1 MPLFKCTSSKSTP
14 RKAISYITDP
24 NKAEFVSVRNLF
36 EDEDYASQF
45 NETTKRFG
53 KCAGY
58 DERKYYHIKLSC
70 ARQDNVSPQTA
81 QKYAEEMAAL
91 LFYNHECVIAT
102 HTDTK
107 TVHSH
112 IIVNAVDSITGKKL
126 HINSDEYGRMKDEA
140 NRIGKKYGFSELN
153 WRKGAKHRRTSEE
166 KHIILKCGTSWKEEL
181 REVIQEGI
189 TVSHSEKEF
198 ITYLQ
203 TNYGVEITRNG
214 KDFSYLHP
222 QKKKAIRG
230 ERLGTN
236 YTKSEVLKRIG
247 EQNYGPMQ
255 ISKKLNAQKAIS
267 PVVWKKKVGWK
278 YKLEKVDHPELWTV
292 SAIRRI
298 LSNPIYLGNT
308 VNFRTKKKSYKSH
321 TGATLQPLISVGMLE
336 RLNGDEKGDAIVSV
350 RGYEPIWTVFT
361 PSYELK
367 KVYFPEG
374 KASIGKREAVLFEK
388 EDYVFDI
395 AGDGGR
401 TLDDLVT
408 NAMEEL
414 ENAQTAELESDR
426 EKRIEELSKQWDDV
440 EAELQRVVEN
450 ICQYLDGKDEQALRR
465 ASYENKARLLLAIT
479 ENYRKSIADEIR
491 VAADKIQLELLP
503 KMKQYQEQ
511 AKR

>member
-53 KCAGY
+53 KCKGY

-70 ARQDNVSPQTA
+70 ARKDNVSPQAA

-102 HTDTK
+102 HIDTK

-166 KHIILKCGTSWKEEL
+166 KHIILKGGTSWKEEL

-189 TVSHSEKEF
+189 TVSRSEKEF

-236 YTKSEVLKRIG
+236 YTKSEVLNRITGRRPQRIIDG
-247 EQNYGPMQ
+247 EEEIFTNNPELIRLDSAVDELKAVTQGG
-255 ISKKLNAQKAIS
+255 LFQKALALSNEKCNNLIRQQTLLIEDLTRQVKNVKES
-267 PVVWKKKVGWK
+267 NYENVRNLTDKVGSVTRR
-278 YKLEKVDHPELWTV
+278 LETLINQQATMKAETV
-292 SAIRRI
+292 QE
-298 LSNPIYLGNT
+298 
-308 VNFRTKKKSYKSH
+308 V
-321 TGATLQPLISVGMLE
+321 
-336 RLNGDEKGDAIVSV
+336 
-350 RGYEPIWTVFT
+350 
-361 PSYELK
+361 
-367 KVYFPEG
+367 
-374 KASIGKREAVLFEK
+374 
-388 EDYVFDI
+388 
-395 AGDGGR
+395 
-401 TLDDLVT
+401 
-408 NAMEEL
+408 
-414 ENAQTAELESDR
+414 
-426 EKRIEELSKQWDDV
+426 
-440 EAELQRVVEN
+440 QRVADNVIKEG
-450 ICQYLDGKDEQALRR
+450 IDLFSAKVSETTEEVKDKL
-465 ASYENKARLLLAIT
+465 KDT
-479 ENYRKSIADEIR
+479 ENEI
-491 VAADKIQLELLP
+491 
-503 KMKQYQEQ
+503 EQ
-511 AKR
+511 AKSDIHFERGFRKFLFWATPILLAFQTAISIFLLLR

>member
-53 KCAGY
+53 KCKGY

-70 ARQDNVSPQTA
+70 ARKDNVSPQAA

-102 HTDTK
+102 HIDTK

-166 KHIILKCGTSWKEEL
+166 KHIILKGGTSWKEEL

-189 TVSHSEKEF
+189 TVSRSEKEF

-247 EQNYGPMQ
+247 EQNYRQTTTADYRRGRRNIHEQ
-255 ISKKLNAQKAIS
+255 SGTYSTRFGGGRVKGGNAGWLISEGI
-267 PVVWKKKVGWK
+267 
-278 YKLEKVDHPELWTV
+278 
-292 SAIRRI
+292 SAI
-298 LSNPIYLGNT
+298 
-308 VNFRTKKKSYKSH
+308 
-321 TGATLQPLISVGMLE
+321 E
-336 RLNGDEKGDAIVSV
+336 REMQQLNQAADFADRGLDA
-350 RGYEPIWTVFT
+350 
-361 PSYELK
+361 
-367 KVYFPEG
+367 
-374 KASIGKREAVLFEK
+374 ASEERKREQLRK
-388 EDYVFDI
+388 
-395 AGDGGR
+395 R
-401 TLDDLVT
+401 
-408 NAMEEL
+408 
-414 ENAQTAELESDR
+414 AELDRQSRERDEAARNANQSASDNESGNSSGS
-426 EKRIEELSKQWDDV
+426 SKS
-440 EAELQRVVEN
+440 R
-450 ICQYLDGKDEQALRR
+450 
-465 ASYENKARLLLAIT
+465 
-479 ENYRKSIADEIR
+479 
-491 VAADKIQLELLP
+491 
-503 KMKQYQEQ
+503 
-511 AKR
+511 

>member
-53 KCAGY
+53 KCKGY

-70 ARQDNVSPQTA
+70 ARQDNVRPQAA

-166 KHIILKCGTSWKEEL
+166 KHIILKGGTSWKEEL

-189 TVSHSEKEF
+189 TVSRSEKEF

-247 EQNYGPMQ
+247 EQNYRQATTADYRRGRRNIHEQSGTYPTRFGGGRV
-255 ISKKLNAQKAIS
+255 KGGNA
-267 PVVWKKKVGWK
+267 GW
-278 YKLEKVDHPELWTV
+278 
-292 SAIRRI
+292 
-298 LSNPIYLGNT
+298 
-308 VNFRTKKKSYKSH
+308 
-321 TGATLQPLISVGMLE
+321 LISEGIGAIE
-336 RLNGDEKGDAIVSV
+336 REMQQLNQAADFADRGLDA
-350 RGYEPIWTVFT
+350 
-361 PSYELK
+361 
-367 KVYFPEG
+367 
-374 KASIGKREAVLFEK
+374 ASEERKREQLRK
-388 EDYVFDI
+388 
-395 AGDGGR
+395 R
-401 TLDDLVT
+401 
-408 NAMEEL
+408 
-414 ENAQTAELESDR
+414 AELDRQSRERDEAARNANQSASDNESGNSSGS
-426 EKRIEELSKQWDDV
+426 SKS
-440 EAELQRVVEN
+440 R
-450 ICQYLDGKDEQALRR
+450 
-465 ASYENKARLLLAIT
+465 
-479 ENYRKSIADEIR
+479 
-491 VAADKIQLELLP
+491 
-503 KMKQYQEQ
+503 
-511 AKR
+511 

>member
-53 KCAGY
+53 KCKGY

-70 ARQDNVSPQTA
+70 ARKDNVSPQAA

-102 HTDTK
+102 HIDTK

-166 KHIILKCGTSWKEEL
+166 KHIILKGGTSWKEEL

-189 TVSHSEKEF
+189 TVSRSEKEF

-203 TNYGVEITRNG
+203 TNYGVEITRKG

-230 ERLGTN
+230 QRLGTN
-236 YTKSEVLKRIG
+236 YTKSEVLKKIG
-247 EQNYGPMQ
+247 KQNNRQETAADYRRRRRDSHEQSGTYKTRFGGGRV
-255 ISKKLNAQKAIS
+255 KGGNA
-267 PVVWKKKVGWK
+267 GW
-278 YKLEKVDHPELWTV
+278 
-292 SAIRRI
+292 
-298 LSNPIYLGNT
+298 
-308 VNFRTKKKSYKSH
+308 
-321 TGATLQPLISVGMLE
+321 LISEGIGAIE
-336 RLNGDEKGDAIVSV
+336 REMQQLNQAADFADRGLDA
-350 RGYEPIWTVFT
+350 
-361 PSYELK
+361 
-367 KVYFPEG
+367 
-374 KASIGKREAVLFEK
+374 ASEERKREQLRK
-388 EDYVFDI
+388 
-395 AGDGGR
+395 R
-401 TLDDLVT
+401 
-408 NAMEEL
+408 
-414 ENAQTAELESDR
+414 AELDRQSRERDEAARNANQSASDNESGNSSGS
-426 EKRIEELSKQWDDV
+426 SKS
-440 EAELQRVVEN
+440 R
-450 ICQYLDGKDEQALRR
+450 
-465 ASYENKARLLLAIT
+465 
-479 ENYRKSIADEIR
+479 
-491 VAADKIQLELLP
+491 
-503 KMKQYQEQ
+503 
-511 AKR
+511 

>member
-53 KCAGY
+53 KCKGY

-70 ARQDNVSPQTA
+70 ARKDNVSPQAA

-166 KHIILKCGTSWKEEL
+166 KHIILKGGTSWKEEL

-189 TVSHSEKEF
+189 TVSRSEKEF

-247 EQNYGPMQ
+247 EQNYRQTTTADYRRGRRNIHEQSRTYPTQ
-255 ISKKLNAQKAIS
+255 FGGGRVKGGNA
-267 PVVWKKKVGWK
+267 GW
-278 YKLEKVDHPELWTV
+278 
-292 SAIRRI
+292 
-298 LSNPIYLGNT
+298 
-308 VNFRTKKKSYKSH
+308 
-321 TGATLQPLISVGMLE
+321 LISEGIGAIE
-336 RLNGDEKGDAIVSV
+336 REMQQLNQAADFADRGLDA
-350 RGYEPIWTVFT
+350 
-361 PSYELK
+361 
-367 KVYFPEG
+367 
-374 KASIGKREAVLFEK
+374 ASEERKREQLRK
-388 EDYVFDI
+388 
-395 AGDGGR
+395 R
-401 TLDDLVT
+401 
-408 NAMEEL
+408 
-414 ENAQTAELESDR
+414 AELDRQSRERDEAARNANQSASDNESGNSSGS
-426 EKRIEELSKQWDDV
+426 SKS
-440 EAELQRVVEN
+440 R
-450 ICQYLDGKDEQALRR
+450 
-465 ASYENKARLLLAIT
+465 
-479 ENYRKSIADEIR
+479 
-491 VAADKIQLELLP
+491 
-503 KMKQYQEQ
+503 
-511 AKR
+511 

>member
-14 RKAISYITDP
+14 RKAILYITDP

-53 KCAGY
+53 KCKGY

-70 ARQDNVSPQTA
+70 ARKDNVSPQAA

-166 KHIILKCGTSWKEEL
+166 KYIILKGGTSWKEEL

-189 TVSHSEKEF
+189 TVSRSEKEF

-222 QKKKAIRG
+222 QKKKAVRG

-247 EQNYGPMQ
+247 EQNYRQTTTADYRRGRRNIHEQSGTYPTRFGGGRV
-255 ISKKLNAQKAIS
+255 KGGNA
-267 PVVWKKKVGWK
+267 GW
-278 YKLEKVDHPELWTV
+278 
-292 SAIRRI
+292 
-298 LSNPIYLGNT
+298 
-308 VNFRTKKKSYKSH
+308 
-321 TGATLQPLISVGMLE
+321 LISEGIGAIE
-336 RLNGDEKGDAIVSV
+336 REMQQLNQAADFADRGLDA
-350 RGYEPIWTVFT
+350 
-361 PSYELK
+361 
-367 KVYFPEG
+367 
-374 KASIGKREAVLFEK
+374 ASEERKREQLRK
-388 EDYVFDI
+388 
-395 AGDGGR
+395 R
-401 TLDDLVT
+401 
-408 NAMEEL
+408 
-414 ENAQTAELESDR
+414 AELDRQSRECDEAARNANQSASDNESGNSSGS
-426 EKRIEELSKQWDDV
+426 SKS
-440 EAELQRVVEN
+440 R
-450 ICQYLDGKDEQALRR
+450 
-465 ASYENKARLLLAIT
+465 
-479 ENYRKSIADEIR
+479 
-491 VAADKIQLELLP
+491 
-503 KMKQYQEQ
+503 
-511 AKR
+511 

>member
-45 NETTKRFG
+45 NETAKRFG
-53 KCAGY
+53 KCKGY

-70 ARQDNVSPQTA
+70 ARKDNVSPQAA

-166 KHIILKCGTSWKEEL
+166 KHIILKGGTSWKEEL

-189 TVSHSEKEF
+189 TVSRSEKEF

-230 ERLGTN
+230 GRLGTN

-247 EQNYGPMQ
+247 EQNYRQKSGAYIGRRSGFEGKSVGNRTVRRGKTVDGGNAGSIIRASLSGIEREMQ
-255 ISKKLNAQKAIS
+255 RLNFAAECAGGGLDAASEERRMDERRAREEAERRRRAADERYERGQSELAVEPADNASKDN
-267 PVVWKKKVGWK
+267 G
-278 YKLEKVDHPELWTV
+278 
-292 SAIRRI
+292 
-298 LSNPIYLGNT
+298 NGNGNT
-308 VNFRTKKKSYKSH
+308 AASKYNY
-321 TGATLQPLISVGMLE
+321 G
-336 RLNGDEKGDAIVSV
+336 KGD
-350 RGYEPIWTVFT
+350 
-361 PSYELK
+361 
-367 KVYFPEG
+367 
-374 KASIGKREAVLFEK
+374 
-388 EDYVFDI
+388 
-395 AGDGGR
+395 
-401 TLDDLVT
+401 
-408 NAMEEL
+408 
-414 ENAQTAELESDR
+414 
-426 EKRIEELSKQWDDV
+426 
-440 EAELQRVVEN
+440 
-450 ICQYLDGKDEQALRR
+450 
-465 ASYENKARLLLAIT
+465 
-479 ENYRKSIADEIR
+479 
-491 VAADKIQLELLP
+491 
-503 KMKQYQEQ
+503 
-511 AKR
+511 

>member
-53 KCAGY
+53 KCKGY

-70 ARQDNVSPQTA
+70 ARKDNVSPQAA

-166 KHIILKCGTSWKEEL
+166 KHIILKGGTSWKEEL

-189 TVSHSEKEF
+189 TVSRSEKEF

-247 EQNYGPMQ
+247 EQNYRQTTTADYRRRRRNIHEQSGTYPTRFGGGRV
-255 ISKKLNAQKAIS
+255 KGGNA
-267 PVVWKKKVGWK
+267 GW
-278 YKLEKVDHPELWTV
+278 
-292 SAIRRI
+292 
-298 LSNPIYLGNT
+298 
-308 VNFRTKKKSYKSH
+308 
-321 TGATLQPLISVGMLE
+321 LISEGIGAIE
-336 RLNGDEKGDAIVSV
+336 REMQQLNQAADFADRGLDA
-350 RGYEPIWTVFT
+350 
-361 PSYELK
+361 
-367 KVYFPEG
+367 
-374 KASIGKREAVLFEK
+374 ASEERKREQLRK
-388 EDYVFDI
+388 
-395 AGDGGR
+395 R
-401 TLDDLVT
+401 
-408 NAMEEL
+408 
-414 ENAQTAELESDR
+414 AELDRQSRERDEAARNANQSASDNESGNSSGS
-426 EKRIEELSKQWDDV
+426 SKS
-440 EAELQRVVEN
+440 R
-450 ICQYLDGKDEQALRR
+450 
-465 ASYENKARLLLAIT
+465 
-479 ENYRKSIADEIR
+479 
-491 VAADKIQLELLP
+491 
-503 KMKQYQEQ
+503 
-511 AKR
+511 

>member
-14 RKAISYITDP
+14 RKAISYITDS

-36 EDEDYASQF
+36 EDEDYANQF

-53 KCAGY
+53 KCKGY

-70 ARQDNVSPQTA
+70 ARKDNVSPQAA
-81 QKYAEEMAAL
+81 QKYAEEMTAL

-166 KHIILKCGTSWKEEL
+166 KHIILKGGTSWKEEL

-189 TVSHSEKEF
+189 TVSRSEKEF
-198 ITYLQ
+198 IIYLQ

-247 EQNYGPMQ
+247 EQNYRQTTTADYRRGRRNIHEQSGTYPTRFGGGRV
-255 ISKKLNAQKAIS
+255 KGGNA
-267 PVVWKKKVGWK
+267 GW
-278 YKLEKVDHPELWTV
+278 
-292 SAIRRI
+292 
-298 LSNPIYLGNT
+298 
-308 VNFRTKKKSYKSH
+308 
-321 TGATLQPLISVGMLE
+321 LISEGIGAIE
-336 RLNGDEKGDAIVSV
+336 REMQQLNQAADFADRGLDA
-350 RGYEPIWTVFT
+350 
-361 PSYELK
+361 
-367 KVYFPEG
+367 
-374 KASIGKREAVLFEK
+374 ASEERKREQLRK
-388 EDYVFDI
+388 
-395 AGDGGR
+395 R
-401 TLDDLVT
+401 
-408 NAMEEL
+408 
-414 ENAQTAELESDR
+414 AELDRQSRERDEAARNANQSASDNESGNSSGS
-426 EKRIEELSKQWDDV
+426 SKS
-440 EAELQRVVEN
+440 R
-450 ICQYLDGKDEQALRR
+450 
-465 ASYENKARLLLAIT
+465 
-479 ENYRKSIADEIR
+479 
-491 VAADKIQLELLP
+491 
-503 KMKQYQEQ
+503 
-511 AKR
+511 

>member
-53 KCAGY
+53 KCKGY

-70 ARQDNVSPQTA
+70 ARKDNVSPQAA

-140 NRIGKKYGFSELN
+140 NRIGKRYGFSELN

-166 KHIILKCGTSWKEEL
+166 KHIILKGGTSWKEEL

-189 TVSHSEKEF
+189 TVSRSEKEF

-247 EQNYGPMQ
+247 EQNYRQTTTADYRREEEIFTNNPELIRLDSAVDELKAVTQGG
-255 ISKKLNAQKAIS
+255 LFQKA
-267 PVVWKKKVGWK
+267 
-278 YKLEKVDHPELWTV
+278 L
-292 SAIRRI
+292 A
-298 LSNPIYLGNT
+298 LSNEKCNNLIRQQTLLIEDLTRQVKNVKESNYENVRNLTDKVESVTRRLETLINQQATMKAET
-308 VNFRTKKKSYKSH
+308 VQEVQRVADNVIKEGIDLFSAK
-321 TGATLQPLISVGMLE
+321 
-336 RLNGDEKGDAIVSV
+336 VSETTEEV
-350 RGYEPIWTVFT
+350 KDK
-361 PSYELK
+361 LK
-367 KVYFPEG
+367 
-374 KASIGKREAVLFEK
+374 
-388 EDYVFDI
+388 
-395 AGDGGR
+395 
-401 TLDDLVT
+401 
-408 NAMEEL
+408 
-414 ENAQTAELESDR
+414 
-426 EKRIEELSKQWDDV
+426 DV
-440 EAELQRVVEN
+440 EN
-450 ICQYLDGKDEQALRR
+450 
-465 ASYENKARLLLAIT
+465 
-479 ENYRKSIADEIR
+479 EI
-491 VAADKIQLELLP
+491 
-503 KMKQYQEQ
+503 EQ
-511 AKR
+511 AKSDIHFERGFRKFLFWATPILLAFQTAISIFLLLR

>member
-53 KCAGY
+53 KCKGY

-70 ARQDNVSPQTA
+70 ARKDNVSPQAA

-166 KHIILKCGTSWKEEL
+166 KHIILKGGTSWKEEL

-189 TVSHSEKEF
+189 TVSRSEKEF

-247 EQNYGPMQ
+247 EQNYRQTTTADYRRGRGNIHEQ
-255 ISKKLNAQKAIS
+255 SGTYLTRFGGGRVKGGNA
-267 PVVWKKKVGWK
+267 GW
-278 YKLEKVDHPELWTV
+278 
-292 SAIRRI
+292 
-298 LSNPIYLGNT
+298 
-308 VNFRTKKKSYKSH
+308 
-321 TGATLQPLISVGMLE
+321 LISEGIGAIE
-336 RLNGDEKGDAIVSV
+336 REMQQLNQAADFADRGLDA
-350 RGYEPIWTVFT
+350 
-361 PSYELK
+361 
-367 KVYFPEG
+367 
-374 KASIGKREAVLFEK
+374 ASEERKREQLRK
-388 EDYVFDI
+388 
-395 AGDGGR
+395 R
-401 TLDDLVT
+401 
-408 NAMEEL
+408 
-414 ENAQTAELESDR
+414 AELDRQSRERDEAARNANQSASDNESGNSSGS
-426 EKRIEELSKQWDDV
+426 SKS
-440 EAELQRVVEN
+440 R
-450 ICQYLDGKDEQALRR
+450 
-465 ASYENKARLLLAIT
+465 
-479 ENYRKSIADEIR
+479 
-491 VAADKIQLELLP
+491 
-503 KMKQYQEQ
+503 
-511 AKR
+511 